1 MFKYL
6 CPDLYMANILDVTPE
21 MLQRMGIQGVICD
34 MDNTI
39 IPWDDDELAP
49 EIVSWFESLKAAGF
63 RLCLLSNG
71 MQKRVSAIAHK
82 LDIDGIPMAVK
93 PRKIAFLKALDKL
106 QVRQDE
112 VVVIGDQVF
121 TDILGGKRLGLKTI
135 LVKPMGKKELFW
147 TLLIRR
153 LERLVL
159 RRLERQGCFQIKND

>member
-21 MLQRMGIQGVICD
+21 MLQMMGIQGVICD

-39 IPWDDDELAP
+39 IPWDDDVLAP
-49 EIVSWFESLKAAGF
+49 EIVIWFESLKAAGL

-71 MQKRVSAIAHK
+71 LQKRVSAIAQK